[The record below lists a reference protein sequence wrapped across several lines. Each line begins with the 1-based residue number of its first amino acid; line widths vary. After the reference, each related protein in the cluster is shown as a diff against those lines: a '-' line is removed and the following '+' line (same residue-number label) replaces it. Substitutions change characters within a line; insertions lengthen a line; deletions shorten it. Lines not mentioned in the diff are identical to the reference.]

1 MKYLLTISILPLAL
15 ALSARAQ
22 GVSAPWDISQTLT
35 SLTEQSQRLLPILEQ
50 LTPEKWEAK
59 GAPAAYT
66 AQWRSARSEVGYLQ
80 GAAESMKKQP
90 EKLTLG
96 LETLFRLQAVEAQVN
111 SLVDGVRR
119 YQNPA
124 VGDLLLSVVSAN
136 SANRDQLRQ
145 YITDLAQTKEQEFQ
159 VVDREAQRCRG
170 TLMPQPPSRPVPA
183 VKPAAAAPATSQPP
197 AAAPAAP
204 KPVAAAPA
212 PAAPSPNA
220 K

>member
-1 MKYLLTISILPLAL
+1 MKYVLPFLILPLAL
-15 ALSARAQ
+15 ALPARAQ

-35 SLTEQSQRLLPILEQ
+35 SLAEQSQRLLPILEQ

-66 AQWRSARSEVGYLQ
+66 AQWRNARSEVGYLL
-80 GAAESMKKQP
+80 AADEAMKKQP

-111 SLVDGVRR
+111 SLTEGVRR

-124 VGDLLLSVVSAN
+124 VGDLLVSVVSAN

-145 YITDLAQTKEQEFQ
+145 YITDLAKTKEEEFQ

-170 TLMPQPPSRPVPA
+170 TLMRQ
-183 VKPAAAAPATSQPP
+183 PAAR
-197 AAAPAAP
+197 PAAP
-204 KPVAAAPA
+204 KPAAPA
-212 PAAPSPNA
+212 TPPSQNP

>member
-1 MKYLLTISILPLAL
+1 MKYLLPFLILPLAI
-15 ALSARAQ
+15 ALPAHAQ

-35 SLTEQSQRLLPILEQ
+35 SLAAESQRLLPILEQ

-66 AQWRSARSEVGYLQ
+66 AQWRNARSEVGYLL
-80 GAAESMKKQP
+80 GAAEAMKKQP

-111 SLVDGVRR
+111 SLTDGVRR

-124 VGDLLLSVVSAN
+124 VGDLLVSAVSAN

-145 YITDLAQTKEQEFQ
+145 YISDLAQTKEEEFQ

-170 TLMPQPPSRPVPA
+170 TLTR
-183 VKPAAAAPATSQPP
+183 QPP
-197 AAAPAAP
+197 ARPAAP
-204 KPVAAAPA
+204 KPAAPA
-212 PAAPSPNA
+212 TPPTQNP

>member
-1 MKYLLTISILPLAL
+1 MKYVLPFFILPVAL
-15 ALSARAQ
+15 LLPARAQ

-35 SLTEQSQRLLPILEQ
+35 SLAAQSQRLLPILEQ

-66 AQWRSARSEVGYLQ
+66 AQWRSARSEVSYLL
-80 GAAESMKKQP
+80 AASEAMKKQP

-96 LETLFRLQAVEAQVN
+96 LETLFRLQSVEAQVN
-111 SLVDGVRR
+111 SLIEGVRR

-124 VGDLLLSVVSAN
+124 VGDLLVSVVSAN

-145 YITDLAQTKEQEFQ
+145 YITDLAQTKEEEFQ

-170 TLMPQPPSRPVPA
+170 TLMRQPPSRP
-183 VKPAAAAPATSQPP
+183 AAAAPKP
-197 AAAPAAP
+197 AAPATP
-204 KPVAAAPA
+204 PIPA
-212 PAAPSPNA
+212 TPPSQNA

>member
-1 MKYLLTISILPLAL
+1 MKYLLPYLILPLAFVL
-15 ALSARAQ
+15 PARAQ

-35 SLTEQSQRLLPILEQ
+35 SLAEQSQRLVPILEQ

-66 AQWRSARSEVGYLQ
+66 AQWRSARSEVGYLL
-80 GAAESMKKQP
+80 GAAEAMKKQP
-90 EKLTLG
+90 DKLTLG
-96 LETLFRLQAVEAQVN
+96 LDTLFRLQAVEAQVS

-124 VGDLLLSVVSAN
+124 VGDLLVSVVSAN

-145 YITDLAQTKEQEFQ
+145 YISDLAQSKEEEFQ

-170 TLMPQPPSRPVPA
+170 TLMRQPAAR
-183 VKPAAAAPATSQPP
+183 PAAAAPKPTG
-197 AAAPAAP
+197 AAP
-204 KPVAAAPA
+204 
-212 PAAPSPNA
+212 PNA

>member
-1 MKYLLTISILPLAL
+1 MKYLLPILVLPLAL
-15 ALSARAQ
+15 ALPARAQ
-22 GVSAPWDISQTLT
+22 GVSAPWDISQTLI
-35 SLTEQSQRLLPILEQ
+35 SLAEQSQRLLPILEQ
-50 LTPEKWEAK
+50 LTP
-59 GAPAAYT
+59 
-66 AQWRSARSEVGYLQ
+66 REVGSQ
-80 GAAESMKKQP
+80 GRARRLHRAMAQRAQRSGLSAGRGEAMKKQP

-124 VGDLLLSVVSAN
+124 VGDLLVSVVSAN

-145 YITDLAQTKEQEFQ
+145 YVTDLAQTKEEEFQ

-170 TLMPQPPSRPVPA
+170 TLMRQ
-183 VKPAAAAPATSQPP
+183 PAARP
-197 AAAPAAP
+197 APAAP
-204 KPVAAAPA
+204 KPAAPQRPQA
-212 PAAPSPNA
+212 P

>member
-1 MKYLLTISILPLAL
+1 MKYLLPFLILPLTIAL
-15 ALSARAQ
+15 PARSQ

-35 SLTEQSQRLLPILEQ
+35 SLAEQSQRLMPILEQ
-50 LTPEKWEAK
+50 LTPEKWQSK

-66 AQWRSARSEVGYLQ
+66 AQWRSARSEVGYLL

-111 SLVDGVRR
+111 SLIDGVRR

-124 VGDLLLSVVSAN
+124 VGDLLVSVVSAN

-145 YITDLAQTKEQEFQ
+145 YITELAQTKEEEFQ

-170 TLMPQPPSRPVPA
+170 TLMR
-183 VKPAAAAPATSQPP
+183 QPP
-197 AAAPAAP
+197 ARPVTAAPKPAAPAAQ
-204 KPVAAAPA
+204 
-212 PAAPSPNA
+212 SPNP

>member
-1 MKYLLTISILPLAL
+1 MKYLLPFLILPLTL
-15 ALSARAQ
+15 VVPARAQ

-35 SLTEQSQRLLPILEQ
+35 SLAAQSQRLLPILEQ
-50 LTPEKWEAK
+50 LTPEKWEAR

-66 AQWRSARSEVGYLQ
+66 AQWRNVRSEVGYLL

-90 EKLTLG
+90 ERLTLG
-96 LETLFRLQAVEAQVN
+96 LETLFRLQSVEAQVN
-111 SLVDGVRR
+111 SLIDGVRR

-124 VGDLLLSVVSAN
+124 VGDLLVSVVSSN

-145 YITDLAQTKEQEFQ
+145 YISDLAQSKEEEFQ

-170 TLMPQPPSRPVPA
+170 TLMRQPAPR
-183 VKPAAAAPATSQPP
+183 PAAPKP
-197 AAAPAAP
+197 AAPAAP
-204 KPVAAAPA
+204 PA
-212 PAAPSPNA
+212 QNP

>member
-1 MKYLLTISILPLAL
+1 MKYLLPFLILSLAC
-15 ALSARAQ
+15 ALPARAQ
-22 GVSAPWDISQTLT
+22 GVAAPWDISQTLT
-35 SLTEQSQRLLPILEQ
+35 SLAAQSQRLLPILEQ

-66 AQWRSARSEVGYLQ
+66 AQWRNARSEVGYLL
-80 GAAESMKKQP
+80 GASESFKKQP
-90 EKLTLG
+90 EKLTLA

-111 SLVDGVRR
+111 SLIDGVRR

-124 VGDLLLSVVSAN
+124 VGDLLVSVVSAN

-145 YITDLAQTKEQEFQ
+145 YITDLAKTKEEEFQ

-170 TLMPQPPSRPVPA
+170 TLMRQPQSRPAPIA
-183 VKPAAAAPATSQPP
+183 PKPAAAAMPANQPAP
-197 AAAPAAP
+197 AAAP
-204 KPVAAAPA
+204 
-212 PAAPSPNA
+212 SQNA

>member
-1 MKYLLTISILPLAL
+1 MKYLLPVLILPIAFVGP
-15 ALSARAQ
+15 ARAQ

-35 SLTEQSQRLLPILEQ
+35 SLAEQSQRLLPILEQ

-66 AQWRSARSEVGYLQ
+66 AQWRNARSEVGYLI
-80 GAAESMKKQP
+80 GASEAMKKQP

-124 VGDLLLSVVSAN
+124 VGDLLVSVVSSN

-145 YITDLAQTKEQEFQ
+145 YITDLAKTKEEEFQ

-170 TLMPQPPSRPVPA
+170 ALMRQPPTRSAPMVP
-183 VKPAAAAPATSQPP
+183 KPP
-197 AAAPAAP
+197 APSA
-204 KPVAAAPA
+204 
-212 PAAPSPNA
+212 AAPSPTA

>member
-1 MKYLLTISILPLAL
+1 MKYLLPILILPLAF
-15 ALSARAQ
+15 ALPARGQ

-35 SLTEQSQRLLPILEQ
+35 SLAEQSQRLLPILEQ
-50 LTPEKWEAK
+50 LTPDKWEAK

-66 AQWRSARSEVGYLQ
+66 AQWRNARSEVGYLLS
-80 GAAESMKKQP
+80 AAEAMKKQP

-96 LETLFRLQAVEAQVN
+96 LDTLFRLQAVEAQVN
-111 SLVDGVRR
+111 SLIEGVRR

-124 VGDLLLSVVSAN
+124 VGDLLVSVVSAN

-170 TLMPQPPSRPVPA
+170 TLMRQPA
-183 VKPAAAAPATSQPP
+183 VRPAPAAPKPAA

-204 KPVAAAPA
+204 PA
-212 PAAPSPNA
+212 QNV

>member
-1 MKYLLTISILPLAL
+1 MKYLLPFLILPLTL
-15 ALSARAQ
+15 VLPARAQ
-22 GVSAPWDISQTLT
+22 GVSAPWDISQILT
-35 SLTEQSQRLLPILEQ
+35 SLAAQSQRLLPILEQ
-50 LTPEKWEAK
+50 LTPEKWEAR

-66 AQWRSARSEVGYLQ
+66 AQWRNVRSEVGYLL

-96 LETLFRLQAVEAQVN
+96 LETLFRLQSVEAQVN
-111 SLVDGVRR
+111 SLIDGVRR

-124 VGDLLLSVVSAN
+124 VGDLLVSVVSSN

-145 YITDLAQTKEQEFQ
+145 YISDLAQSKEEEFQ

-170 TLMPQPPSRPVPA
+170 TLMR
-183 VKPAAAAPATSQPP
+183 QPP
-197 AAAPAAP
+197 ARPAAP
-204 KPVAAAPA
+204 KPAATPP
-212 PAAPSPNA
+212 PAAPSTNA

>member
-1 MKYLLTISILPLAL
+1 MKYLLPFLILPLTL
-15 ALSARAQ
+15 VVPARAQ

-35 SLTEQSQRLLPILEQ
+35 SLAAQSQRLLPILEQ
-50 LTPEKWEAK
+50 LTPEKWEAR

-66 AQWRSARSEVGYLQ
+66 AQWRNVRSEVGYLL

-96 LETLFRLQAVEAQVN
+96 LETLFRLQSVEAQVN
-111 SLVDGVRR
+111 SLIDGVRR

-124 VGDLLLSVVSAN
+124 VGDLLVSVVSSN

-145 YITDLAQTKEQEFQ
+145 YISDLAQSKEEEFQ

-170 TLMPQPPSRPVPA
+170 TLMR
-183 VKPAAAAPATSQPP
+183 QPP
-197 AAAPAAP
+197 ARPAAP
-204 KPVAAAPA
+204 KPAATPP
-212 PAAPSPNA
+212 PAAPSTNA

>member
-1 MKYLLTISILPLAL
+1 MKYLLPFLILPLAL
-15 ALSARAQ
+15 AQAAGAQ

-35 SLTEQSQRLLPILEQ
+35 SLAEQSQRLLPILEQ

-66 AQWRSARSEVGYLQ
+66 AQWRNARSEVGYLL

-111 SLVDGVRR
+111 SLIDGVRR

-124 VGDLLLSVVSAN
+124 VGDLLVSVVSAN

-145 YITDLAQTKEQEFQ
+145 YITDLAKTKEEEFQ

-170 TLMPQPPSRPVPA
+170 TLMR
-183 VKPAAAAPATSQPP
+183 QPP
-197 AAAPAAP
+197 ARPAPAAP
-204 KPVAAAPA
+204 KPATTTPAAAP
-212 PAAPSPNA
+212 PANA

>member
-1 MKYLLTISILPLAL
+1 MKYLLTFLILPMAFVLP
-15 ALSARAQ
+15 ARAQ

-35 SLTEQSQRLLPILEQ
+35 SLGEQSQRLLPILEQ
-50 LTPEKWEAK
+50 LTPEKWQAK

-66 AQWRSARSEVGYLQ
+66 AQWRSARSEVGYLL
-80 GAAESMKKQP
+80 GASESLKKQP
-90 EKLTLG
+90 EKLTLA

-124 VGDLLLSVVSAN
+124 VGDLLVSVISAN

-145 YITDLAQTKEQEFQ
+145 YITDLAQSKEEEFQ

-170 TLMPQPPSRPVPA
+170 TLMRQPTSRP
-183 VKPAAAAPATSQPP
+183 
-197 AAAPAAP
+197 APAAP
-204 KPVAAAPA
+204 KPASPPASQPA
-212 PAAPSPNA
+212 PAIPSPNA